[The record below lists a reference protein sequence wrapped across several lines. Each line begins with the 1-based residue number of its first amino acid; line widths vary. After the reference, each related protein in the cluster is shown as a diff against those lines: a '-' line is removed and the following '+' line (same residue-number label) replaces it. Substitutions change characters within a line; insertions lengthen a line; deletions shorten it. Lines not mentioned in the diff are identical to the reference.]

1 MLYSYL
7 RVLEDLWG
15 MGEANAANA
24 TPDVDSPSV
33 YSQERR

>member
-1 MLYSYL
+1 MLYNYL
-7 RVLEDLWG
+7 RVHEDLWG

-24 TPDVDSPSV
+24 TPDADSPSV